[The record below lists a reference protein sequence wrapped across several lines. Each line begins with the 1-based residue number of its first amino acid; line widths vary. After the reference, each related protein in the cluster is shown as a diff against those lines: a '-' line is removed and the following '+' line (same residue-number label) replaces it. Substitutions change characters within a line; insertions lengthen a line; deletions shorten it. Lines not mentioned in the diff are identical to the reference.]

1 MERVVQVLLALL
13 VLLDQ
18 VHEVAVLERA
28 RRTRVVHAVVLK
40 AAVTT
45 QHNTL
50 ALRQNGYDKTNNSLG
65 MKRMIAQAV
74 NGRKVELL
82 ATVLAL
88 VGLENDGICL
98 EVVDLALEL
107 HDALKIA
114 VDRLRV
120 LVDLLLLFAHPF
132 EQIVLWRVEYLSK
145 YQL

>member
-1 MERVVQVLLALL
+1 
-13 VLLDQ
+13 
-18 VHEVAVLERA
+18 
-28 RRTRVVHAVVLK
+28 
-40 AAVTT
+40 
-45 QHNTL
+45 
-50 ALRQNGYDKTNNSLG
+50 
-65 MKRMIAQAV
+65 MKRMITQAV

-82 ATVLAL
+82 AAVLAL

-107 HDALKIA
+107 HDALQIA

-132 EQIVLWRVEYLSK
+132 EQIVLLRIIIHIESSWISK